1 MSINDPIAD
10 LLTRVRN
17 AVMAKHRYVDIP
29 LTKMTRA
36 IIEVLKDKGFVAHF
50 IVNDEKRKVRVFL
63 KYSERKSVI
72 HGLKRLSKLGVRKYV
87 GVDQIPHVL
96 EGLGICIVST
106 SKGVMSGDKA
116 KAENVGGELLC
127 SVW

>member
-1 MSINDPIAD
+1 MSVNDPIAD

-29 LTKMTRA
+29 QTKMTLA
-36 IIEVLKDKGFVAHF
+36 IILVLREKGFVAHY
-50 IVNDEKRKVRVFL
+50 IVNDEKKKIRVFL

-72 HGLKRLSKLGVRKYV
+72 HGLKRVSKLGVRKYV
-87 GVDQIPHVL
+87 NVSQIPHVL